1 MATIR
6 DFTPADESPIRALAP
21 RLNIPT
27 GTGRDPAMVDAAIL
41 GWIEESIQR
50 ARTDPGQLK
59 VAVDGEVLVGFV
71 TLETRQHWSGDHD
84 AHVGELVVAASHEG
98 RGIGTALLDAAKRWA
113 QAQGCS
119 RLSLMTG
126 ASNARARA
134 LYAKLGFLED
144 DVVLSISIQADEP
157 PL

>member
-27 GTGRDPAMVDAAIL
+27 GTGRDPAKVDAAIL

-71 TLETRQHWSGDHD
+71 TLETRQ
-84 AHVGELVVAASHEG
+84 HEG